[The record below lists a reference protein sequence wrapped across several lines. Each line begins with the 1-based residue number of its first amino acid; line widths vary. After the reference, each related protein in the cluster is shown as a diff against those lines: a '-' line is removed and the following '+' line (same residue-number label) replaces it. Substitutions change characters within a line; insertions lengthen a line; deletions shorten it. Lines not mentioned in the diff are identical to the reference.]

1 MQRDAFSLLAAAERD
16 HWWFRGRRD
25 FIEAALRRIG
35 VPVGAKILDAG
46 CGSGGNL
53 SLLARFGAVFGF
65 EYDAEA
71 ETVAASLGIGT
82 IAQGAL
88 PDAIPFG
95 DTSFDAIGLCDVLE
109 HLEHPVESL
118 RALGNRLTPGGAIVI
133 TVPALPW
140 LRGPHDVIH
149 QHYRR
154 YTPSLLLSHVAA
166 AGLRVEYV
174 SYFNTVL
181 LPLAIAQRVKERL
194 WGYRVKHLTPPP
206 FVNALLY
213 RIWRLELAWI
223 PRRRLPIG
231 LSLMAIVRRPTASE
245 SSAQA

>member
-1 MQRDAFSLLAAAERD
+1 
-16 HWWFRGRRD
+16 
-25 FIEAALRRIG
+25 
-35 VPVGAKILDAG
+35 VLDAG

-53 SLLARFGAVFGF
+53 ALLARFGRVFGF

-71 ETVAASLGIGT
+71 EAVATALHIGT
-82 IAQGAL
+82 VSHGAL
-88 PDAIPFG
+88 PDGIPFSG
-95 DTSFDAIGLCDVLE
+95 TSFDAIGLFDVLE

-118 RALGNRLTPGGAIVI
+118 RALGDRLTPGGALII

-140 LRGPHDVIH
+140 LWGPHDDVH

-154 YTPSLLLSHVAA
+154 YTSALLARHVHD
-166 AGLRVEYV
+166 AGLRIEYM
-174 SYFNTVL
+174 SYLNTLL

-194 WGYRVKHLTPPP
+194 FGYRVQQLTPSPAL
-206 FVNALLY
+206 NALLY

-245 SSAQA
+245 SSAHA